1 MANENT
7 QAEVGSDARLGPLP
21 ERFDVVTRGTAQVP
35 VWTAEQLRAYA
46 AECVAAERERCA
58 DLVSRL
64 AAPPSD
70 GLWWAG
76 WNAAIKKAEDMLREV
91 GDQTQG
97 VER

>member
-1 MANENT
+1 MNDDRA
-7 QAEVGSDARLGPLP
+7 DALVQLP

-35 VWTAEQLRAYA
+35 VWTAEDMRTYA
-46 AECVAAERERCA
+46 AQQVASERERCA

-70 GLWWAG
+70 GPLWAG
-76 WNAAIKKAEDMLREV
+76 WHAAIKKAEDMLREIC
-91 GDQTQG
+91 DQIRG